1 MLKRV
6 AVVEAD
12 DEGSAQT
19 SPSSPSSSSS
29 SSSALGGHHHH
40 HQQVKMRH
48 GGGTARGSARCSS
61 GTAGPLAPAA
71 VHDWSS
77 DDDHCFAFGTS
88 STPTSTST
96 STSTS
101 TVDNVA
107 EEAHRA
113 NILRMENILG
123 SLLQSPM
130 SRDIRQF
137 CELVKV
143 SVVETSE

>member
-1 MLKRV
+1 V
-6 AVVEAD
+6 AVH
-12 DEGSAQT
+12 EG
-19 SPSSPSSSSS
+19 
-29 SSSALGGHHHH
+29 
-40 HQQVKMRH
+40 
-48 GGGTARGSARCSS
+48 
-61 GTAGPLAPAA
+61 
-71 VHDWSS
+71 SS

-88 STPTSTST
+88 STR
-96 STSTS
+96 TSTS
-101 TVDNVA
+101 TVDDVA

>member
-1 MLKRV
+1 V
-6 AVVEAD
+6 
-12 DEGSAQT
+12 
-19 SPSSPSSSSS
+19 
-29 SSSALGGHHHH
+29 
-40 HQQVKMRH
+40 
-48 GGGTARGSARCSS
+48 
-61 GTAGPLAPAA
+61 A
-71 VHDWSS
+71 VHDGSS

-96 STSTS
+96 TS

>member
-61 GTAGPLAPAA
+61 GTAGPLAPVA
-71 VHDWSS
+71 VHDGSS
-77 DDDHCFAFGTS
+77 DDDHCFAFGTGTS
-88 STPTSTST
+88 STPT

-130 SRDIRQF
+130 SHDIRQF